1 MTATNEGAIPLEEA
15 KKEVEISTRRLALLH
30 LSYAKTLIQEL
41 GEEKGKR
48 LIMKAIKDYG
58 ACIGKRTR
66 KEIVD
71 QKLEASPENF
81 GKGNYLRVPK
91 LGHHDRGETC
101 EVNGEKRTR
110 VYGCAMDKLWKEYGE
125 EKLGRLYCY
134 VDPAKYM
141 AYNSRY
147 KLIHIKALPD
157 GDDCCEMA
165 VRLTTEKERKDFLSK
180 DKDWSYLDGKKSIR
194 IRERKR

>member
-1 MTATNEGAIPLEEA
+1 MTYMTEETIPIKEA

-41 GEEKGKR
+41 GEDKGTS

-58 ACIGKRTR
+58 IRIGERTR
-66 KEIVD
+66 REVAD
-71 QKLEASPENF
+71 QKLETSPENF
-81 GKGNYLRVPK
+81 GKSDFLRVPK
-91 LGHHDRGETC
+91 FGHHERGETY

-141 AYNSRY
+141 AYNSRF

-157 GDDCCEMA
+157 GDDCCEMT
-165 VRLTTEKERKDFLSK
+165 VRSTTAKERKDFLSK
-180 DKDWSYLDGKKSIR
+180 DKDWSYLDKKIQ
-194 IRERKR
+194 

>member
-1 MTATNEGAIPLEEA
+1 MERSTVTAKKEEVVPMEEA
-15 KKEVEISTRRLALLH
+15 KKEIEISIRRLALLH

-41 GEEKGKR
+41 GEDKGTR

-58 ACIGKRTR
+58 IRIGEKTR
-66 KEIVD
+66 KEIVN

-81 GKGNYLRVPK
+81 HKGEYLRVPK
-91 LGHHDRGETC
+91 FGIYERCETS
-101 EVNGEKRTR
+101 EVEGEKRTR
-110 VYGCAMDKLWKEYGE
+110 VYVCAMDKLWKKYGE

-141 AYNSRY
+141 AYNPRY

-180 DKDWSYLDGKKSIR
+180 EEDWSYLDKKTR
-194 IRERKR
+194 